1 MTKTFKFLLS
11 LTMVLIISSNM
22 RAQTIIVGDTLKEL
36 NNRQLKE
43 VSIFEE
49 KQIEVDEEDILK
61 QIDNMPAFG
70 IYRDNYFT
78 TGVPLNQSINKNT
91 ADALFQVSIRH
102 RLTKSRLPF
111 NTFLYLTYTQKS
123 YWDIYDKSAPFRD
136 NNYNPSLGLAKYIIH
151 NNLLKGAAFLQ
162 IEHESNGRAGAESR
176 SWNMISLSS
185 KYFFNSQLTLGA
197 KLWIPIVDGE
207 ENRDLTTYRGVGSLS
222 ANYSSKDKRWWFTGE
237 ITPRKKIGDFNTSLT
252 AAFKI
257 SASSNQYL
265 YVRFYDGRGENLLD
279 YKKYNLNVRVGFCI
293 KPDFQSIFL

>member
-1 MTKTFKFLLS
+1 MTKTFNLLVFL
-11 LTMVLIISSNM
+11 TITLIISSNM
-22 RAQTIIVGDTLKEL
+22 RAQTIAMDDTLQESI
-36 NNRQLKE
+36 NQRLKKL
-43 VSIFEE
+43 SIFEE
-49 KQIEVDEEDILK
+49 EQIEVNEEDILK
-61 QIDNMPAFG
+61 QIDNKPAFG

-78 TGVPLNQSINKNT
+78 TGIPLNQSINKNT

-102 RLTKSRLPF
+102 RMTKSRLPF

-123 YWDIYDKSAPFRD
+123 FWDIYDKSAPFRD

-162 IEHESNGRAGAESR
+162 IEHESNGRAGVESR

-185 KYFFNSQLTLGA
+185 KYFFNSQLTLGI

-207 ENRDLTTYRGVGSLS
+207 ENRDLITYRGVGSLS
-222 ANYSSKDKRWWFTGE
+222 ANYRSKDKRWWFTGE

-257 SASSNQYL
+257 SIKSNQYL

-279 YKKYNLNVRVGFCI
+279 YKKYNLNIRVGFCV
-293 KPDFQSIFL
+293 KPDFQNIFL

>member
-1 MTKTFKFLLS
+1 MFKLLLS

-22 RAQTIIVGDTLKEL
+22 RAQTTIIGDTLEEL
-36 NNRQLKE
+36 KNRQLKE

-49 KQIEVDEEDILK
+49 EQIEVDEEDILK

-136 NNYNPSLGLAKYIIH
+136 NNYNQVWA
-151 NNLLKGAAFLQ
+151 
-162 IEHESNGRAGAESR
+162 
-176 SWNMISLSS
+176 
-185 KYFFNSQLTLGA
+185 
-197 KLWIPIVDGE
+197 
-207 ENRDLTTYRGVGSLS
+207 
-222 ANYSSKDKRWWFTGE
+222 
-237 ITPRKKIGDFNTSLT
+237 
-252 AAFKI
+252 
-257 SASSNQYL
+257 
-265 YVRFYDGRGENLLD
+265 
-279 YKKYNLNVRVGFCI
+279 
-293 KPDFQSIFL
+293 